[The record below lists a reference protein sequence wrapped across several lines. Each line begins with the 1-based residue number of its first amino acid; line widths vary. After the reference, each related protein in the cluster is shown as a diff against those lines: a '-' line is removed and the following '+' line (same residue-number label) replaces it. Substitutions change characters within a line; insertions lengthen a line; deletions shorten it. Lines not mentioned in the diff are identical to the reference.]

1 LAFRCNHP
9 AWERIVATTRALP
22 ITTLVVAHYELVPIP
37 ATEATPLPRHEV
49 IGVIRELISEIAETA
64 GTPGFAEPTG
74 ASGGEAGHGAVAVP
88 RSMATATT
96 GAGAIA
102 VRGDVCEF
110 TYAGRTVALRTAK
123 GVLDIVRLIDAGGA
137 ELHCLDLAD
146 AAVEESSTGETIDA
160 TARRQYE
167 QRIRDLQGD
176 IDEAEANSDYERAY
190 RHQIEL
196 DQLIEH
202 LSAAIGHGN
211 RTRRSG
217 GSAERARSAV
227 THRVRATIRQ
237 IDKLHPRLG
246 AHLRRSISTGT
257 YCSYRPESPV
267 AWEII

>member
-1 LAFRCNHP
+1 
-9 AWERIVATTRALP
+9 
-22 ITTLVVAHYELVPIP
+22 VP
-37 ATEATPLPRHEV
+37 
-49 IGVIRELISEIAETA
+49 
-64 GTPGFAEPTG
+64 PG
-74 ASGGEAGHGAVAVP
+74 S
-88 RSMATATT
+88 
-96 GAGAIA
+96 GAIS
-102 VRGDVCEF
+102 RLGDVVEF
-110 TYAGRTVALRTAK
+110 TYAGRTVAVRTAK
-123 GVLDIVRLIDAGGA
+123 GVIDIVRLIEADGS
-137 ELHCLDLAD
+137 EVHCLDLAD
-146 AAVEESSTGETIDA
+146 AAVEESPTGETIDA

-211 RTRRSG
+211 RARRTG

-227 THRVRATIRQ
+227 AHRVRASIRQ

-246 AHLRRSISTGT
+246 AHLRNSISTGS

-267 AWEII
+267 DWVVT